1 MRITATSALIA
12 FWDPVVLV
20 MRTPLP
26 EEQDQGLERER
37 VGPALLG
44 VEQPQVVPWCPAGR
58 LPALP
63 DEPDHAHLEDD
74 RQPPRQVDRE
84 PQAEQG
90 QPPQDEAVQHHP
102 EGSRVDRPG
111 PATVA
116 GRRGGKVSRSPWAS
130 TTTVSPSPSSPASRR
145 LASSSPIA
153 LATSRRSGRAP

>member
-74 RQPPRQVDRE
+74 RQPP
-84 PQAEQG
+84 
-90 QPPQDEAVQHHP
+90 QDEAVQHRP

-116 GRRGGKVSRSPWAS
+116 GRRAGSH
-130 TTTVSPSPSSPASRR
+130 
-145 LASSSPIA
+145 A
-153 LATSRRSGRAP
+153 LV